1 MESLPSVIVDAP
13 DAPPDPPQPP
23 NSQPNLRVGAT
34 GADTVRLHNPPSGP
48 MAVPMSV
55 SSSGIPSSNPISSN
69 PAGLPHSP
77 ARPGVIVMPASM
89 QAMHALP
96 TSMQDGDVPSQ
107 RRRLSY
113 DERRGKERKRLFV
126 VVFVSFA
133 VVFLVGAGFI
143 YLHFARGRALPSLMS
158 AHSAS
163 N

>member
-1 MESLPSVIVDAP
+1 MAGPSSLP
-13 DAPPDPPQPP
+13 
-23 NSQPNLRVGAT
+23 
-34 GADTVRLHNPPSGP
+34 
-48 MAVPMSV
+48 
-55 SSSGIPSSNPISSN
+55 SSGIPGSPVSGIPFGQN
-69 PAGLPHSP
+69 PASP
-77 ARPGVIVMPASM
+77 NSARPGVIMMPASM

-96 TSMQDGDVPSQ
+96 TMQDGDVPSQ

-143 YLHFARGRALPSLMS
+143 YLHFARGRALPSSMS